1 MTQQQLLQAA
11 RNVLTATQTDTGRSG
26 LQKAALA
33 AGRKAE
39 AVSKAST
46 MRLALWVSK
55 GTSAIWLSVTGGL
68 TQPPIPATLHLFLRH
83 PMDNYFNSS
92 IISRHDDHMYLN
104 SMMAEHYDFCLNL
117 PWSSEADKAW
127 NYDMKKAH
135 LCYDVWLIILP
146 LTRLISTVM
155 LSLC

>member
-11 RNVLTATQTDTGRSG
+11 RNVLTATQTDTGRPA
-26 LQKAALA
+26 LRTAAMA
-33 AGRKAE
+33 AGRTQKQ
-39 AVSKAST
+39 VDKAST

-68 TQPPIPATLHLFLRH
+68 TQPPIPATLHVFLRH
-83 PMDNYFNSS
+83 SMDNYFNSS

-104 SMMAEHYDFCLNL
+104 NMMAEHYDFCLNL

-146 LTRLISTVM
+146 STPLISLVM
-155 LSLC
+155 VSLC